1 MYPLVRSGIRI
12 LSEKQNININKKH
25 FSFVRCVAVKVGG
38 KTSGK
43 SKKTYAI
50 VVVVVFSQ
58 RGRLVATAVSKEL
71 ENWTEL

>member
-1 MYPLVRSGIRI
+1 M
-12 LSEKQNININKKH
+12 
-25 FSFVRCVAVKVGG
+25 AVKVGG